1 MYLCLC
7 LSLGCSI
14 SIYIYMHRRQFIKKR
29 MKKTN
34 QLVCSVLQVSM
45 YVFFIYIFLF
55 VVVVVVDGNNNNS
68 NKYLEYPLF
77 SRSLLLFV
85 CFVRLNAHLLTFC
98 ATVIVVVVFEI
109 FTKFIH
115 SYGCLSLY
123 VFVLLLNYFLLFSP
137 FCYLVQYFSIHNS
150 RTFNECHTLF
160 FSHKLFLHI

>member
-1 MYLCLC
+1 MS
-7 LSLGCSI
+7 LSFFRLLNFYIYIHASA
-14 SIYIYMHRRQFIKKR
+14 SIYKEANEKNKPACLFGSTSFDVR
-29 MKKTN
+29 
-34 QLVCSVLQVSM
+34 
-45 YVFFIYIFLF
+45 FFIYIFLF